1 MNAKAFINLLKKDLL
16 NFRNVFITVLWLI
29 LVIQIQAMKSLFV
42 LFLSFL
48 SLSVF
53 AQDKSKA
60 VKSDKQLVEAGCG
73 ICKLGMKGDD
83 CELAVRINGKSYLVE
98 GTSIDEHGNA
108 HAEDGF
114 CNYVRKAEVKGE
126 VVDNKFRA
134 SYFRL
139 IPLTE
144 KEKAKLQKEKEKEKK
159 KNKA

>member
-1 MNAKAFINLLKKDLL
+1 
-16 NFRNVFITVLWLI
+16 
-29 LVIQIQAMKSLFV
+29 MKSLFIL
-42 LFLSFL
+42 LFSFL
-48 SLSVF
+48 SISVF

-60 VKSDKQLVEAGCG
+60 DKSDKQVVQAGCS

-83 CELAVRINGKSYLVE
+83 CELAVKIDGKSYLVE

-108 HAEDGF
+108 HADDGF

-139 IPLTE
+139 LPLTE
-144 KEKAKLQKEKEKEKK
+144 KEKAKLQKDKEKAKK
-159 KNKA
+159 KA